1 MTLSYAVVW
10 HEPPHEAQSG
20 RLELADSALRLVGTS
35 TDGGDEITEIPYRM
49 LERTR
54 VATAP
59 GDRLCGRPT
68 LVVERRGEEPIEIAS
83 VGGIGVV
90 SELAEHISRLLAPE
104 APESWALVLLPIRD
118 GKEEQ
123 ARALLEQGPP
133 FDPERVGLKQHHAF
147 VADHHVVF
155 LFEAERDLPSVR
167 QLLSGGE
174 LWRAAAAW
182 RGTIAG
188 PPLVSHP
195 VYSWSAT

>member
-10 HEPPHEAQSG
+10 HEPPHEARSG

-35 TDGGDEITEIPYRM
+35 ADGGDEVTEIPYRM

-59 GDRLCGRPT
+59 CERMGGRPT

-83 VGGIGVV
+83 VGGIGIV
-90 SELAEHISRLLAPE
+90 SELAEHISRVLAPE
-104 APESWALVLLPIRD
+104 APGSWALVLLPIRD

-123 ARALLEQGPP
+123 VRVLLEQGPP
-133 FDPERVGLKQHHAF
+133 FVPDHVGLRQHHAF

-155 LFEAERDLPSVR
+155 LFEAERELPSVR
-167 QLLSGGE
+167 KLLSGGE

-182 RGTIAG
+182 RGMIAG
-188 PPLVSHP
+188 PPLVSRP
-195 VYSWSAT
+195 LYSWSAP

>member
-10 HEPPHEAQSG
+10 HEPPHEARSG
-20 RLELADSALRLVGTS
+20 KLELAESALRLVGTAP
-35 TDGGDEITEIPYRM
+35 DGADEITEIPYRL

-54 VATAP
+54 VASAP
-59 GDRLCGRPT
+59 GERMGGRPT

-90 SELAEHISRLLAPE
+90 SELAEHLCRLLAPE
-104 APESWALVLLPIRD
+104 APGSWALVLLPIRD

-123 ARALLEQGPP
+123 VRVLLEQGPP
-133 FDPERVGLKQHHAF
+133 FDPERAGLRQHHAF

-167 QLLSGGE
+167 QLLSGGDP
-174 LWRAAAAW
+174 WRAAAAW
-182 RGTIAG
+182 RATIAG
-188 PPLVSHP
+188 PPLVSRP
-195 VYSWSAT
+195 IYSWPAA